1 MVKVVSNRSFRKK
14 EFAEP
19 VETVDLY
26 SQQEIRIQTKKFNR
40 SGRIEFN
47 PAGIGGDGAETN
59 PMRKSL
65 LFKDKDKK
73 MDYDNYKKVNSGPKR
88 NLEFKEVKSE
98 GRDSQ
103 KAGKVKLQ
111 KRRSRNSSLVK
122 GMDKKEDAFEIQL
135 YAGDFFIIIII
146 IIIILLLFCV
156 FVFVILFI

>member
-1 MVKVVSNRSFRKK
+1 MIKVVSNRSFRKK

-26 SQQEIRIQTKKFNR
+26 SQQEIKIKKKKFNR

-47 PAGIGGDGAETN
+47 PAAIGGDGAETN

-73 MDYDNYKKVNSGPKR
+73 MDFDNYKKENSGPKKSS
-88 NLEFKEVKSE
+88 EYKEGKDE
-98 GRDSQ
+98 GKDLT
-103 KAGKVKLQ
+103 KLGKVRIQ

-122 GMDKKEDAFEIQL
+122 GIEKKDETFEIQL
-135 YAGDFFIIIII
+135 YAGEYYYS
-146 IIIILLLFCV
+146 IILLFIYLFF
-156 FVFVILFI
+156 FVFIYFI